1 MVLNYKDIAM
11 GTNSNEEITN
21 SLENDIFSERVSLD
35 QNTRKSKFNQ
45 EILQYPLNAGND
57 GGRTPAGHHIQFEI
71 LEQDVGLIKFGE
83 LKTQAGEE
91 VVGLSELIKDS
102 SGMDRQVLV
111 TKDGSVFTVIPEMNA
126 KGEILSDA
134 TNVSRGAQKLGLN
147 PFITGRAEL
156 RNIQQQSVRIRNQ
169 TFSRAPVSRLK
180 SLIKLFMPPTVEVT
194 YAPQYSEEGVG
205 IFADTA
211 VGAVDKF
218 IRERQGG
225 ASVGRATAES
235 IKEVIK
241 ESGVIQKS
249 AISAAEGIAPGFKA
263 IIFARS
269 GKAVNNRIELIF
281 SGLAKRSFSFNFK
294 FLPKSYQ
301 EAKAVYNI
309 VRRFKFH
316 MLPEIAGDVT
326 TSRTFITP
334 DVFDIKYM
342 MSDGKENEYINKI
355 STCVLENMNVKYG
368 GDRYQAFDPSMAE
381 AGAPDGL
388 KAPPVQTEMTL
399 QFKELELVTQNNVL
413 ARGF

>member
-11 GTNSNEEITN
+11 GTNSNEEINN

-35 QNTRKSKFNQ
+35 QNTRKSKFSQ

-83 LKTQAGEE
+83 LKSQAGEE
-91 VVGLSELIKDS
+91 IVGISALIKDS

-111 TKDGSVFTVIPEMNA
+111 TKNGSVFTVLPEMNA

-194 YAPQYSEEGVG
+194 YAPQYTEEEIGVLADEG
-205 IFADTA
+205 I
-211 VGAVDKF
+211 GAVDTF
-218 IRERQGG
+218 VTSRRGG
-225 ASVGRATAES
+225 ASVGEATADAV
-235 IKEVIK
+235 EVLLK
-241 ESGVIQKS
+241 KSGVIEKS
-249 AISAAEGIAPGFKA
+249 AINAAEGIAKGIKA
-263 IIFARS
+263 ILFARS
-269 GKAVNNRIELIF
+269 GKAVNNRLELIF

-316 MLPEIAGDVT
+316 MLPEILGDVT
-326 TSRTFITP
+326 TSRTFVTP

-388 KAPPVQTEMTL
+388 KAPPVQTEMSL